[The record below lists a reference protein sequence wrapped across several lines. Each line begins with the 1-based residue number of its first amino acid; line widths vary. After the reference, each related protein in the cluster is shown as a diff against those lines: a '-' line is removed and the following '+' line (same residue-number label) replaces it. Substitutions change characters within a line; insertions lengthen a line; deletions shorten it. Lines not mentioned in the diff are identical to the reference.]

1 MSVVFAVDRQAKY
14 QSWRASDYFT
24 SDRTFTRVVLGE
36 RDFKIMRLLFENK
49 IVSREQIGDQFF
61 PNVCKD
67 KVNRRLRKIAGLGLI
82 KKTTAYVERRAISG
96 YSLTLR
102 GLTKITPTLPYKIKT
117 KATRSE
123 CPLHDIA
130 LNDIRQVFEAKA
142 TVQGYYTENVLQTRT
157 DFKNNEWFKPFI
169 ALNSDAMIAV
179 DSKVGTLN
187 FAIEFDTTHKNHRSY
202 RRKLYAYYRQQKI
215 DGVLYICANRYILHT
230 LLKLDREAAERHYC
244 QSKFY
249 FAMFNDV
256 VDTKSEMIFKSAS
269 GDIFCVR

>member
-1 MSVVFAVDRQAKY
+1 M
-14 QSWRASDYFT
+14 
-24 SDRTFTRVVLGE
+24 
-36 RDFKIMRLLFENK
+36 
-49 IVSREQIGDQFF
+49 
-61 PNVCKD
+61 
-67 KVNRRLRKIAGLGLI
+67 
-82 KKTTAYVERRAISG
+82 AIWG

-102 GLTKITPTLPYKIKT
+102 GLAQIKPKLPYEVKT
-117 KATRSE
+117 RATRSE

-142 TVQGYYTENVLQTRT
+142 IVQEYYTENVLQTRT
-157 DFKNNEWFKPFI
+157 DFKNNEWFKPFV
-169 ALNSDAMIAV
+169 ALNSDAMIEV

-215 DGVLYICANRYILHT
+215 DGVLYICANEYILHT
-230 LLKLDREAAERHYC
+230 LLKLDREAAELHHC

-256 VDTKSEMIFKSAS
+256 VNTKSEMIFKSAS